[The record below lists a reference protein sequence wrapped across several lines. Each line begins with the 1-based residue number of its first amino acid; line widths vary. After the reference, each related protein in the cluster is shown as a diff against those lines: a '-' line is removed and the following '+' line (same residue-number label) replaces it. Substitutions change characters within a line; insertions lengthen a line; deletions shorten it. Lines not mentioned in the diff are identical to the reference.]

1 MWIIS
6 NDRRILVHLTGTL
19 NVGTVKVATQKEC
32 YVVMHDDT
40 ELGAFKNMGEA
51 TDIIVKV
58 AELLDSGAR
67 ENLVWEMP
75 ENTYD
80 NIQKS
85 LPMDLFDSNDF

>member
-6 NDRRILVHLTGTL
+6 NDRKTLVHLTGTL
-19 NVGTVKVATQKEC
+19 NVATQKEC
-32 YVVMHDDT
+32 YVVIHDGA

-75 ENTYD
+75 ENTYG

-85 LPMDLFDSNDF
+85 LPMDLFDFNDF

>member
-6 NDRRILVHLTGTL
+6 NDHKILVHLTGTL
-19 NVGTVKVATQKEC
+19 NVATTKEC
-32 YVVMHDDT
+32 YVVMHNDT

-75 ENTYD
+75 ENTYG
-80 NIQKS
+80 NTQKS
-85 LPMDLFDSNDF
+85 LPMDVFK